1 MTRRRDHWSKLPTW
15 WIENERDVLPQFV
28 WRPNGANEIAA
39 LMCYILLVHRSGG
52 QDMDVRVTYTDFMD
66 TLSLSKAKVSEGL
79 KLLEARDLIDRPD
92 RSLFYV
98 NGMAERS
105 PWGKLPC
112 KSMYS
117 VTGLT
122 ITMFKNFSLRSRHEL
137 NALKLLILVCSRT
150 DSVSGRAMIAAE
162 TIKKWSGI
170 PKNDIKFAADKLI
183 NHGLMHQERVHDQ
196 GTQNVYWGYRLSGN
210 QSRIHGANSSP
221 DNW

>member
-1 MTRRRDHWSKLPTW
+1 
-15 WIENERDVLPQFV
+15 
-28 WRPNGANEIAA
+28 
-39 LMCYILLVHRSGG
+39 
-52 QDMDVRVTYTDFMD
+52 MDVRVTYADFMD

-150 DSVSGRAMIAAE
+150 DSVSGRAMIGAE
-162 TIKKWSGI
+162 TIRKWSGI